1 MRAIVLSNALSTCL
15 FLASAG
21 IATPQEP
28 SAPSPGGTIERLDP
42 ALDALLAADSM
53 VEKVAGG
60 FQFIEGPLWVGSGA
74 DGYLLFSDIPANK
87 IYRWT
92 ASAGANVFLEPVM
105 APDAKT
111 GGTGGS
117 NGLALDPDGRVV
129 LFEHGNRQVS
139 RLEADGRRTV
149 LADRYEGKR
158 LNSPN
163 DGVFHRDGS
172 LYFTDPPYGLAGQ
185 DQDPNKE
192 LVSNGIFRLLPD
204 GTLRLLND
212 QQTRPNGIGLSPDQ
226 RTLYVANSAAS
237 PHKLWMA
244 YPVAADGSI
253 GAGRVFC
260 DANPAAAPGVPDGLT
275 VDARGNVWATGP
287 GGVWVLSP
295 EGRHLGTIKLAEL
308 PANAGWG
315 DDGQTLY
322 MTARTGLYRVRTLSG
337 R

>member
-192 LVSNGIFRLLPD
+192 LVSNGIFRCCPMAPC
-204 GTLRLLND
+204 GCSTTSRLAPTASACRPINARYMSP
-212 QQTRPNGIGLSPDQ
+212 TRRRRRTSCGWPTRSPPTA
-226 RTLYVANSAAS
+226 RSA
-237 PHKLWMA
+237 
-244 YPVAADGSI
+244 
-253 GAGRVFC
+253 
-260 DANPAAAPGVPDGLT
+260 
-275 VDARGNVWATGP
+275 
-287 GGVWVLSP
+287 P
-295 EGRHLGTIKLAEL
+295 EGYSVTPTPPPH
-308 PANAGWG
+308 PAFP
-315 DDGQTLY
+315 
-322 MTARTGLYRVRTLSG
+322 TA
-337 R
+337 